1 MKRYYL
7 HIYNRYKKNGKHITV
22 CMMGSLCLLLA
33 SCKATHEN
41 AQKVDALPAIYPDYT
56 NITIPVNIAPLN
68 FLVRDKNVSNMEV
81 VASYEDGASAPE
93 SIRDNSITTTSGSNG
108 VEFDMNDW
116 KDFLQK
122 AVGKK
127 VKVQVYT
134 RNTEG
139 NWTEYKPFSW
149 TVVGDSIDPYLTY
162 RLIEPD
168 YEVWNKLQIKQR
180 CIENFEEKILADH
193 NLQENRCMNCHAF
206 GNQDPNLS
214 MVYVRGEA
222 GGAILNRNGKL
233 RKLSI
238 KNDSL
243 ISASVYYGF
252 SPSGKY
258 ITFSTN
264 IIIPAF
270 HANPNKRLEVYDTK
284 SDVYVADLDND
295 RIISSPLTSDS
306 TQLETFPTFSP
317 DGKYIYYCVANSKG
331 LGSKNLKGLQYA
343 LVRIPFEEQ
352 TGKFGTQVD
361 TLYQARSVCHPKVS
375 PDGKHLLFTVADYGT
390 FPIWHPEADLY
401 MMDLKTGDVD
411 SLSIVNSKKSDT
423 YHSWSHNSRWFVFAS
438 KRDDG
443 LYGKPYFCYIDRQG
457 KAHKPFVLPQ
467 EEPTFY
473 DNFLKSF
480 NIPELSR
487 GPVPFNAIDIENVM
501 KKPIENFK

>member
-1 MKRYYL
+1 MKRL
-7 HIYNRYKKNGKHITV
+7 HIIYIATLV
-22 CMMGSLCLLLA
+22 WLC
-33 SCKATHEN
+33 SCTATHEN
-41 AQKVDALPAIYPDYT
+41 AKEVDRLPAIYPDYT
-56 NITIPVNIAPLN
+56 DITIPVNIAPLN
-68 FLVRDKNVSNMEV
+68 FLMRDKGVSDVEV
-81 VASYEDGASAPE
+81 IASLDGEQTNQLTA
-93 SIRDNSITTTSGSNG
+93 TSRGNG
-108 VEFDMNDW
+108 VKFDMDDW
-116 KDFLQK
+116 KDFIGK

-127 VKVQVYT
+127 VNVQVYT
-134 RNTEG
+134 RDEDGEWNQ
-139 NWTEYKPFSW
+139 YKSFSW

-168 YEVWNKLQIKQR
+168 YEVWNKIQIKQR
-180 CIENFEEKILADH
+180 CIENWDEKILADH
-193 NLQENRCMNCHAF
+193 NLQENRCMNCHTF

-214 MVYVRGEA
+214 MVYVRGEG

-233 RKLSI
+233 RKLNL

-243 ISASVYYGF
+243 ISGSVYYGF

-264 IIIPAF
+264 IIIPAY
-270 HANPNKRLEVYDTK
+270 HAQPDKRLEVYDTK
-284 SDVYVADLDND
+284 SDVYVADLDNN
-295 RIISSPLTSDS
+295 RIISSPQTSDS

-317 DGKYIYYCVANSKG
+317 DGKYVYYCVADRNG
-331 LGSKNLKGLQYA
+331 LRSRNLEGLQYA
-343 LVRIPFEEQ
+343 LVRIPFDEK

-361 TLYQARSVCHPKVS
+361 TLYKERSVCHPKVS

-390 FPIWHPEADLY
+390 FPIWHPETDLC
-401 MMDLKTGDVD
+401 MIDLQTGKMD
-411 SLSIVNSKKSDT
+411 SLGIVNSKKSDT

-467 EEPTFY
+467 KEPSFY
-473 DNFLKSF
+473 DDCLQSF

-487 GPVPFNAIDIENVM
+487 GSVPFNAIDIENVM
-501 KKPIENFK
+501 KRKAEQFK